1 MNPLDGRAQGW
12 NDPFCVIGLRRNF
25 AVPYHCRLSVSL
37 LRVSGRGARGSGRVG
52 HRQNCAEP
60 QPPAPAIVQHRL
72 PMMHAL
78 HVGAL
83 HAPPLDELDD
93 ELDELDEL
101 ELDEV
106 FPSSPVASSP
116 VASSPASSVVTP
128 LLLLGSPLLDVPRP
142 PSRGESPGPLVAHEN
157 TNPVASNTIP
167 PAVRRPPKRMG

>member
-1 MNPLDGRAQGW
+1 MNVQPHIPMLQHCIPL
-12 NDPFCVIGLRRNF
+12 V
-25 AVPYHCRLSVSL
+25 
-37 LRVSGRGARGSGRVG
+37 
-52 HRQNCAEP
+52 
-60 QPPAPAIVQHRL
+60 
-72 PMMHAL
+72 HAG

-83 HAPPLDELDD
+83 HVPLPDELDELD
-93 ELDELDEL
+93 DELDEL

-128 LLLLGSPLLDVPRP
+128 LLLLGSPLLPLLPPPEPLPLELLLPLVPLLPEELDVPRP